1 MPTHLPRPSVTLTH
15 SLHDKVKAAAEAEGI
30 SVSQW
35 LGRAARQRLAIT
47 SSSPREADRASAA
60 PTDAGTA
67 PIERGRLPLLAMQG
81 HGQKRRRRP

>member
-35 LGRAARQRLAIT
+35 FGRAARQRLAT
-47 SSSPREADRASAA
+47 FPSPRPEEGGTGAA
-60 PTDAGTA
+60 PTETGTA
-67 PIERGRLPLLAMQG
+67 PNNGARLPPRAMKR
-81 HGQKRRRRP
+81 HRDRRRKRP